1 MTMRPGIGVGVIIK
15 KEGKILLLKRK
26 GAHGA
31 GTWSLPGGHM
41 EYGETPEQTAVR
53 EAKEETSLEVSNP
66 KVIGITNDFMPDE
79 GKHYFTIFVEADFLG
94 GTAANAEPDSA
105 SDMGWFS
112 KESLPSPLFIP
123 LKNFLDNKRLF

>member
-1 MTMRPGIGVGVIIK
+1 MTMRPGVGVAVFVMK
-15 KEGKILLLKRK
+15 DGKILLLKRK

-66 KVIGITNDFMPDE
+66 KVVGITNDFMPAD

-94 GTAANAEPDSA
+94 GTAANLEPESA
-105 SDMGWFS
+105 SELGWFS
-112 KESLPSPLFIP
+112 KDSLPSPLFMG
-123 LKNFLDNKRLF
+123 LKNFLENKRLF